1 VKRRAVSEVVGT
13 FILIGVVMVGIAL
26 VVIIFLQGG
35 GGGTIIGEGDLL
47 PTATLAQ
54 NPNTW
59 YLNPI
64 AGSCNWGYRKQ
75 ITINHT
81 QVVPPGQASF
91 PVLISLSLDPDLPG
105 HARPDGF
112 DILFTSS
119 DGMTKIPH
127 EIESYSSGTLV
138 AWVKVPSL
146 SSSTDTVL
154 YMRYGNLAST
164 TSQQNP
170 TPVWDTNYKGV
181 WHMKETTGGSGA
193 IKDSTS
199 YGNNGTDL
207 GGPTLGAAGKIGNAI
222 DFDGLNDI
230 IYVENSGSTSSLD
243 YTSGPFT
250 ISAWIYPRNT
260 NVHIA
265 GKRDGNS
272 DQYQFGLGSATNP
285 QQLMTASDTAQ
296 QGKGSEGLTLSN
308 WYYSVVVVDASNYP
322 EFYLNGT
329 HEGWVDLSGTR
340 PYTFPHR
347 AVNFSIGARWAT
359 FPTTGARYS
368 GLIDEVRV
376 SKVARSIQW
385 IQTEY
390 NNQHTPAV
398 FYSVGAEEKYWKC

>member
-1 VKRRAVSEVVGT
+1 VKRQAVSEGVGT
-13 FILIGVVMVGIAL
+13 YILIGVVLVGIAL
-26 VVIIFLQGG
+26 VVIIFLQSG
-35 GGGTIIGEGDLL
+35 GGGTITGEGDLL
-47 PTATLAQ
+47 PTTTLAQ
-54 NPNTW
+54 NPIAW
-59 YLNPI
+59 YFNPI
-64 AGSCNWGYRKQ
+64 AGSCNWEYRKQ

-81 QVVPPGQASF
+81 QVVPPGQTSF
-91 PVLISLSLDPDLPG
+91 PVLISLSLDPDLSG

-119 DGMTKIPH
+119 DGMIRIPH
-127 EIESYSSGTLV
+127 EVESYSSGTLV

-154 YMRYGNLAST
+154 YMYYGNLSSIT
-164 TSQQNP
+164 PQQNP
-170 TPVWDTNYKGV
+170 TAVWDTDYKGI

-272 DQYQFGLGSATNP
+272 DQYQFGLGSATSP

-296 QGKGSEGLTLSN
+296 QGKGSEGLTLGN

-376 SKVARSIQW
+376 SSVARPVQW

-390 NNQHTPAV
+390 NNQYAPAV